1 MAGNLV
7 ARVTALAALGAATW
21 VVARVGGPAQVGD
34 YALLRMLTSLVGILL
49 SAGLPA
55 AVSYFLRGPR
65 SSDPRLRATILAIAL
80 AAGISGA
87 LLWYAAVPILGRVL
101 FRDLAPGILAF
112 ASLQVITR
120 ILVATSKGCAQGTL
134 DFRGSNFIIVMEEL
148 MFLPAFGLLWA
159 VGLRGSEAMVG
170 GLFLGD
176 VVTASSSWSWLIRKG
191 FLSPLQ
197 RPSAALAREIYAFG
211 MRGQVGAMMS
221 LLNLRLD
228 FAVLGALAG
237 PVPLGSY
244 AIASKYA
251 ELLRLPPLA
260 ISWVLYPR
268 YAMDDPFKAGRK
280 ARSLLPRAGL
290 MIALASLPLGL
301 GAGYLLPLVY
311 GEAFRAAVVPA
322 QILIVG
328 LSVQGVAGVLT
339 AYFYGTGR
347 PGLNS
352 VAMGGGLLLTLALD
366 LLLIP
371 RFGATGAAVASTC
384 AYLTSAVAL
393 LVAFWMVTR
402 KSASRAPLSR
412 AVLEAPTR

>member
-1 MAGNLV
+1 MMTSGLRNQP
-7 ARVTALAALGAATW
+7 RNCSQ
-21 VVARVGGPAQVGD
+21 GGV
-34 YALLRMLTSLVGILL
+34 RFVS
-49 SAGLPA
+49 A
-55 AVSYFLRGPR
+55 AVFGPYWARRRRTSPASRPAGWVPSRANSR
-65 SSDPRLRATILAIAL
+65 SSGSFEIAARYRRRPR
-80 AAGISGA
+80 
-87 LLWYAAVPILGRVL
+87 P
-101 FRDLAPGILAF
+101 
-112 ASLQVITR
+112 
-120 ILVATSKGCAQGTL
+120 
-134 DFRGSNFIIVMEEL
+134 
-148 MFLPAFGLLWA
+148 
-159 VGLRGSEAMVG
+159 
-170 GLFLGD
+170 
-176 VVTASSSWSWLIRKG
+176 
-191 FLSPLQ
+191 
-197 RPSAALAREIYAFG
+197 
-211 MRGQVGAMMS
+211 
-221 LLNLRLD
+221 
-228 FAVLGALAG
+228 
-237 PVPLGSY
+237 
-244 AIASKYA
+244 
-251 ELLRLPPLA
+251 PPLA